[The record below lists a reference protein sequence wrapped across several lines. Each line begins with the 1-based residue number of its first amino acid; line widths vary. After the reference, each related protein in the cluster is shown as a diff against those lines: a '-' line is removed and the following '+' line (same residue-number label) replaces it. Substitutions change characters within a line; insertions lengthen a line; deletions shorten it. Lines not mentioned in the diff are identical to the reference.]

1 MRYRTLGST
10 GIRVSE
16 IGFGTWGLGGT
27 ANGAVAYGPTDD
39 AQSIRALQVA
49 FEAGIN
55 FFDTADFYGFGH
67 SEQIVGTALRR
78 VRERVVIASKA
89 GMLDAAGTQDF
100 SPRHL
105 RRALDQSLG
114 RLGTDYIDLFQL
126 HSPPIDL
133 LRQDQRIIAELQ
145 RFKAEGKIRAYGLSA
160 RSPEDAAVGVEEF
173 GFPCVQANF
182 SLVDQRVLEAGL
194 FDLCAR
200 KNAGMIA
207 RTPLCFGFLT
217 GRYSAASE
225 FDRHDHRNR
234 WSPEQRER
242 WAGAMGLFVSAIA
255 RRPGQTPAQFA
266 LGFCLS
272 FQAVSSVIP
281 GMLTEDHVRENAAA
295 SDFGPLS
302 ERESADIVGVYRD
315 NSFFVGA

>member
-49 FEAGIN
+49 LDAGIN

-89 GMLDAAGTQDF
+89 GMLDAAGAQDF

-105 RRALDQSLG
+105 RRALEQSLG
-114 RLGTDYIDLFQL
+114 RLGTDYIDLYQL
-126 HSPPIDL
+126 HSPPIEL
-133 LRQDQRIIAELQ
+133 LRGDDRILAELQ
-145 RFKAEGKIRAYGLSA
+145 RFKEEGKIRAYGLSA
-160 RSPEDAAVGVEEF
+160 RSPEDAAVGVKEF

-182 SLVDQRVLEAGL
+182 SLVDQRALETEL
-194 FDLCAR
+194 FDLCAG

-225 FDRHDHRNR
+225 FDQHDHRNR
-234 WSPEQRER
+234 WSAEQRER

-266 LGFCLS
+266 LSFCLS
-272 FQAVSSVIP
+272 FPAVSCVIP
-281 GMLTEDHVRENAAA
+281 GMLTQDHVKENAGA
-295 SDFGPLS
+295 SDFAPLS
-302 ERESADIVGVYRD
+302 ARESADIVGVYRD
-315 NSFFVGA
+315 NSFFAGA

>member
-27 ANGAVAYGPTDD
+27 ASGAVAYGPTDD
-39 AQSIRALQVA
+39 SQSIRALQVA
-49 FEAGIN
+49 LDAGIN

-78 VRERVVIASKA
+78 MRERVVIASKA

-100 SPRHL
+100 SPRYL
-105 RRALDQSLG
+105 RRALERSLG
-114 RLGTDYIDLFQL
+114 RLGTDYIDLYQL
-126 HSPPIDL
+126 HSPPIEL
-133 LRQDQRIIAELQ
+133 LQGDDRILAELQ
-145 RFKAEGKIRAYGLSA
+145 RFKEEGKIRAYGLSA
-160 RSPEDAAVGVEEF
+160 RSPEDAAVGVEEL

-182 SLVDQRVLEAGL
+182 NLVDQRALEGRL
-194 FDLCAR
+194 FEICAR
-200 KNAGMIA
+200 KDAGVIA

-225 FDRHDHRNR
+225 FDQHDHRNR
-234 WSPEQRER
+234 WSVDQRER
-242 WAGAMGLFVSAIA
+242 WAGAMGHFVSALA

-266 LGFCLS
+266 LSFCLS
-272 FQAVSSVIP
+272 FPAVSTAIP
-281 GMLTEDHVRENAAA
+281 GMLTEDHVKENAGA
-295 SDFGPLS
+295 SDFGALS
-302 ERESADIVGVYRD
+302 ERETAEIVDVYRE
-315 NSFFVGA
+315 NSFFVRA